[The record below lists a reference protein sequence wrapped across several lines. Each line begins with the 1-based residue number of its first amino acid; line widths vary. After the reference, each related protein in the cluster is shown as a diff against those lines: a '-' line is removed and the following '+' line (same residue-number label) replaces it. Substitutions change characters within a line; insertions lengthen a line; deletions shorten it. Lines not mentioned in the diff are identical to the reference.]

1 MEEAEHRIPL
11 VGSQSVIQFEDAAQK
26 QVESM
31 LPTDDQSTSDAAS
44 AGPSNRS
51 NKRIALKRKSG
62 PSTDKT
68 KPKAKKKKS
77 KSARTPRPNYT
88 IEQGEDMLLIIS
100 NVSHSDSVW
109 RPKRKGRKK
118 KIKTPAKKKGQEM
131 KNKNKKIRKRVK
143 PVRPTV
149 IVNPEEQGTDP
160 DLQVEQTNV
169 SHSGDG
175 IDQWGQKL
183 PVEVLVHIFQYVVR
197 RDGAV
202 PFLCRVSRVCRLWND
217 AASSPSLWRSVT
229 MGYCWIEP
237 GKSQLP
243 KTEMRI
249 KDTVSWMAL
258 NRLSQL
264 REFSLCHWKK
274 NVDYVIQVLSES
286 CPHLTSLKL
295 SHCTGVT
302 DKAFQRLA
310 GHCKQLESIDVQNSE
325 VQGEGLVPFLETS
338 GHQIRKILFSHGSKS
353 EKLLTVLSK
362 GCCPELRSL
371 AINTHLNSGFSQLPI
386 CIPALQIGCPKL
398 QVHV

>member
-1 MEEAEHRIPL
+1 
-11 VGSQSVIQFEDAAQK
+11 
-26 QVESM
+26 M

-131 KNKNKKIRKRVK
+131 KNKNKKIRKRVN

-149 IVNPEEQGTDP
+149 IVNSEEQGTDP

-183 PVEVLVHIFQYVVR
+183 PVEVLVHIFQYVVH

-202 PFLCRVSRVCRLWND
+202 PFLCRCAL
-217 AASSPSLWRSVT
+217 
-229 MGYCWIEP
+229 
-237 GKSQLP
+237 
-243 KTEMRI
+243 TEI
-249 KDTVSWMAL
+249 ISIAYFIV
-258 NRLSQL
+258 
-264 REFSLCHWKK
+264 LCVW
-274 NVDYVIQVLSES
+274 
-286 CPHLTSLKL
+286 
-295 SHCTGVT
+295 
-302 DKAFQRLA
+302 
-310 GHCKQLESIDVQNSE
+310 
-325 VQGEGLVPFLETS
+325 
-338 GHQIRKILFSHGSKS
+338 
-353 EKLLTVLSK
+353 LTVL
-362 GCCPELRSL
+362 
-371 AINTHLNSGFSQLPI
+371 NGFLSYI
-386 CIPALQIGCPKL
+386 CIIFYNKCG
-398 QVHV
+398 VVF